1 MNRNLLKENPMP
13 GHDQHATATGKS
25 VEVIIDGTPNKVP
38 AGEYVVAAFKEL
50 VGVDASK
57 ELEQVVEGKLV
68 PLADSD
74 TIDLEKS
81 GKRFVSHVRR
91 GGSS

>member
-1 MNRNLLKENPMP
+1 MP
-13 GHDQHATATGKS
+13 GHDQDATATRKS
-25 VEVIIDGTPNKVP
+25 VEVIVDGTPRKVP
-38 AGEYVVAAFKEL
+38 AGEYAVAAFKEL
-50 VGVDASK
+50 VGVDATK

-68 PLADSD
+68 PLADTD
-74 TIDLEKS
+74 GIDIEKS

>member
-1 MNRNLLKENPMP
+1 MP
-13 GHDQHATATGKS
+13 GDNKATATGKN
-25 VEVIIDGTPNKVP
+25 VEVIIDGAPRKVA
-38 AGEYVVAAFKEL
+38 AGEYVVATFKEL
-50 VGVDASK
+50 VGVDATK
-57 ELEQVVEGKLV
+57 ELEEVVEGKLV

-81 GKRFVSHVRR
+81 GKRFVSHIRR